1 MSNAPRAVTLILFR
15 PRRAWLLGRIGL
27 ATILLSLLIR
37 LRPLPSALAFFSVAI
52 KDDGRALDPNASELV
67 TAVDAVLGMNR
78 LVFRPLCWKRAI
90 LLHRLLGLRGYGTT
104 IVFGVRASTKE
115 RIAGHAWL
123 ERNGAPIFEST
134 PPDCVVTY
142 RFPSQQSCDVDCSEW
157 TEEL

>member
-1 MSNAPRAVTLILFR
+1 MPRAVALILFR

-37 LRPLPSALAFFSVAI
+37 LRPLPSVLAFFSVGPN
-52 KDDGRALDPNASELV
+52 DDGKVLGPSAAELV
-67 TAVDAVLGMNR
+67 TAVDAVLGMNL

-90 LLHRLLGLRGYGTT
+90 LLHRLLGLLGYGTT

-115 RIAGHAWL
+115 QVAGHAWL
-123 ERNGAPIFEST
+123 ERDGTPIFEST

-142 RFPSQQSCDVDCSEW
+142 RFPSKESCDID
-157 TEEL
+157 LQRMD

>member
-1 MSNAPRAVTLILFR
+1 MSNVPKAVALILFR
-15 PRRAWLLGRIGL
+15 PRRAWLFGRIGL

-37 LRPLPSALAFFSVAI
+37 LRPLPSALAFFSVARN
-52 KDDGRALDPNASELV
+52 DDGKIPGPGAAELV
-67 TAVDAVLGMNR
+67 TAVDAVLGMNL

-115 RIAGHAWL
+115 QVAGHAWL
-123 ERNGAPIFEST
+123 ERDGTPIFEST

-142 RFPSQQSCDVDCSEW
+142 RFPSNESCDVD
-157 TEEL
+157 LQRMD

>member
-1 MSNAPRAVTLILFR
+1 
-15 PRRAWLLGRIGL
+15 
-27 ATILLSLLIR
+27 LIR
-37 LRPLPSALAFFSVAI
+37 LRPSALAFFSVAI

-115 RIAGHAWL
+115 QVAGHAWL
-123 ERNGAPIFEST
+123 ERDGTPIFEST

-142 RFPSQQSCDVDCSEW
+142 RFPSKESCDID
-157 TEEL
+157 LQRMD